1 MLLLT
6 CINMSFNKYLKKM
19 ALTIN
24 KIKFTPLGII
34 VSKSKLKTFKKT
46 KNLLILRNDE
56 SIGEILTEQYPI
68 CFTVIGNS
76 IYYGCWNIDKKCY
89 QVRRIS
95 SKGIESII
103 TDSNTKVCLSYILEM
118 NTTKDNVCVVLAK
131 ESMYHKECLL
141 YLNPDGSTD
150 IITDC
155 LNDPKEFIVTEDN
168 TFLLIDQDGIQE
180 INSDGT
186 CLRRIV
192 SINNPFFRP
201 NLYNLVCTHKS
212 FLVVNERK
220 IIKYKREKMSFYCT
234 NSKMSSK
241 SGEKIFGEQNFI
253 DLNIGPFIK
262 NFYLTKNG
270 RLTILTNNAFYRIGD
285 SCQFP
290 NPEIIYDN
298 SNELWNPKLI
308 RLIKLSKQSYLY
320 ARIFM
325 LCMNRIYER
334 DESIPDVPIELFHLM
349 LSHSDTWRF
358 PGKKLNLL

>member
-1 MLLLT
+1 
-6 CINMSFNKYLKKM
+6 MSFNRQLKKM
-19 ALTIN
+19 GLTIDKM
-24 KIKFTPLGII
+24 KITPLGII
-34 VSKSKLKTFKKT
+34 ISKSKTFKRT

-56 SIGEILTEQYPI
+56 SIGEIQTEQYPI

-76 IYYGCWNIDKKCY
+76 IYYGCWNKKY
-89 QVRRIS
+89 SQVRSIS
-95 SKGIESII
+95 SNGVDSLI
-103 TDSNTKVCLSYILEM
+103 TSSNAEMCLSSILEM
-118 NTTKDNVCVVLAK
+118 NTSRDNRCVVLTNYS
-131 ESMYHKECLL
+131 SMYHKECLL
-141 YLNPDGSTD
+141 YLNPDGSID
-150 IITDC
+150 LITDC
-155 LNDPKEFIVTEDN
+155 LVAPKEFIVTEEN

-186 CLRRIV
+186 HRRRIV
-192 SINNPFFRP
+192 CINDPFYRP
-201 NLYNLVCTHKS
+201 NLYNLVCSHKS

-234 NSKMSSK
+234 NSKLCSK
-241 SGEKIFGEQNFI
+241 SGEKILGEQNFI

-270 RLTILTNNAFYRIGD
+270 RLTILTKNGFYRIGE

-290 NPEIIYDN
+290 IPEIIYDN

-308 RLIKLSKQSYLY
+308 QLIKLSKQSYLY
-320 ARIFM
+320 ARTFM